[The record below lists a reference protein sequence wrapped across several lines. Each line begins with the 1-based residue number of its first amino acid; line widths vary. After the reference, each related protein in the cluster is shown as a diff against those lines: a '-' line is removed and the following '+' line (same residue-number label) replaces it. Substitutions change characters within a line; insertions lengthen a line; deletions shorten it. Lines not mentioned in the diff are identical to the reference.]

1 METEMEKNLETI
13 WNALQAYRED
23 LISEGEEMHDKEWD
37 EITYAMARIT
47 EELGLDGYDNA

>member
-1 METEMEKNLETI
+1 MVKGLSVL

-37 EITYAMARIT
+37 EICTAMAHIHEALDIKH
-47 EELGLDGYDNA
+47 EEVD

>member
-1 METEMEKNLETI
+1 MEKNLETI

-23 LISEGEEMHDKEWD
+23 LIPEGEGAYDNEWD

-47 EELGLDGYDNA
+47 EELGLDGDSNA

>member
-1 METEMEKNLETI
+1 MKKNLEII
-13 WNALQAYRED
+13 WHALQAYRED

-47 EELGLDGYDNA
+47 EELGLDGREEND

>member
-1 METEMEKNLETI
+1 MEKNLETI
-13 WNALQAYRED
+13 WHALHAYRED
-23 LISEGEEMHDKEWD
+23 LISEGEEMHDNEWD

>member
-1 METEMEKNLETI
+1 MEKNLETI
-13 WNALQAYRED
+13 WHALHAYRED

-47 EELGLDGYDNA
+47 EELGLDEYDNA

>member
-1 METEMEKNLETI
+1 MEKNLETI

-23 LISEGEEMHDKEWD
+23 SIPEGIEKSWDEEWD

-47 EELGLDGYDNA
+47 EELGLDGDSNGYL